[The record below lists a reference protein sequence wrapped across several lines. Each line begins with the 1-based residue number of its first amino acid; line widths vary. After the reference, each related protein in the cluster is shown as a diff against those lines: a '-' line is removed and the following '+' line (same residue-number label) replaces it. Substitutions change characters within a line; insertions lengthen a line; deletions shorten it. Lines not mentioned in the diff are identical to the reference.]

1 MSNTNNILKVAR
13 MLRRNGVG
21 PLVVRTG
28 SSSPSNERARTSRA
42 ARCKTMCRH
51 EFAKPLLKKDQVSPR
66 ALSIARVSAFARV
79 SSTTT
84 EMTGNQEQ
92 KGIYP
97 TLAFERV
104 SFVQSQSNF
113 EELRVSSVKSR
124 LKRSSSITTCVT
136 DLLRAPSMIHR
147 TPSMEML
154 EDFQTLEVQT
164 DATDNMPSMF
174 DRMTSTEMHQD
185 CRKLKIQG
193 SLTLDPGLFNPRSSL
208 FIFQGIEIHD

>member
-1 MSNTNNILKVAR
+1 

-28 SSSPSNERARTSRA
+28 SSSPSNEQARTPRA
-42 ARCKTMCRH
+42 ARCKTMRRH
-51 EFAKPLLKKDQVSPR
+51 ESAKPLITKDRTWPR

-136 DLLRAPSMIHR
+136 DLLRAPSMIQR

-154 EDFQTLEVQT
+154 EDFQKLEVQT
-164 DATDNMPSMF
+164 DATENMPSMF
-174 DRMTSTEMHQD
+174 HRTTSTEMPKD
-185 CRKLKIQG
+185 CQKIKIKG
-193 SLTLDPGLFNPRSSL
+193 SQTLDPGLFNPRSSL
-208 FIFQGIEIHD
+208 FIFQDIDIHD

>member
-1 MSNTNNILKVAR
+1 MH
-13 MLRRNGVG
+13 RRSGVG

-28 SSSPSNERARTSRA
+28 SSSCSNEDARTPRT
-42 ARCKTMCRH
+42 ARFKTMPRH
-51 EFAKPLLKKDQVSPR
+51 ECAKPHPNDKTPPR
-66 ALSIARVSAFARV
+66 VLSIARVDSQTNLELTFKK
-79 SSTTT
+79 
-84 EMTGNQEQ
+84 EQ
-92 KGIYP
+92 KGIDP

-104 SFVQSQSNF
+104 SSVQSQSNF

-136 DLLRAPSMIHR
+136 DLLRASSKIHR

-154 EDFQTLEVQT
+154 EDFQKLEVQT
-164 DATDNMPSMF
+164 DATDNMPSML
-174 DRMTSTEMHQD
+174 DRTTSTEMHED

-208 FIFQGIEIHD
+208 FIFQDIDIHD

>member
-1 MSNTNNILKVAR
+1 

-28 SSSPSNERARTSRA
+28 SSSPSNEQARTPRA
-42 ARCKTMCRH
+42 ARCKTMRRH
-51 EFAKPLLKKDQVSPR
+51 ESAKSLITRDQTSPR
-66 ALSIARVSAFARV
+66 MLSIARVSAFGRV

-84 EMTGNQEQ
+84 EMTGKQEQ
-92 KGIYP
+92 KGMYP

-104 SFVQSQSNF
+104 SSVQSQSNF

-136 DLLRAPSMIHR
+136 DLLRAQSTIHR

-154 EDFQTLEVQT
+154 EDFQKLEVQT
-164 DATDNMPSMF
+164 DATDNMPSML
-174 DRMTSTEMHQD
+174 DRTTSTEIHED

-193 SLTLDPGLFNPRSSL
+193 SQTLDPGLFNPRSSL
-208 FIFQGIEIHD
+208 FIFQDIDIHD